1 MERAPRWYRVGV
13 TFENTAVA
21 LAKTASDALRDLD
34 QHGPHLRPQNT
45 DRFGWSADV
54 LDELARVAE
63 LLGRA
68 VEHTTGVSDGDVSRH
83 ARELATAV
91 IAHRNTLLRHG
102 GGHDPLPVGGDRHGG
117 TAGPRDGGHR
127 AALPA

>member
-1 MERAPRWYRVGV
+1 M

-21 LAKTASDALRDLD
+21 LAETASRALRDLD
-34 QHGPHLRPQNT
+34 QHGPHLRPDRS

-68 VEHTTGVSDGDVSRH
+68 VEHTTGVTDVDVTRRSQ
-83 ARELATAV
+83 ELATAV
-91 IAHRNTLLRHG
+91 IAHRNALL
-102 GGHDPLPVGGDRHGG
+102 
-117 TAGPRDGGHR
+117 RDGGER
-127 AALPA
+127 DPSVGSAEARLPHQP